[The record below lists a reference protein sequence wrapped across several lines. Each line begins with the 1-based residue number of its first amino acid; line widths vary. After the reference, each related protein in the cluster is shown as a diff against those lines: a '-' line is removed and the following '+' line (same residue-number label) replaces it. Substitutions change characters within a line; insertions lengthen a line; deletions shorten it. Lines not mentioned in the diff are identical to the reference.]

1 MPGTTSGFGAKVKL
15 TVDPKGAAQ
24 FKREIQDAVNQ
35 SKSKINIGEHLTV
48 SKSALNS
55 ITKQIRDHIKAQDFT
70 IQSIPVKKIEIKD
83 AIKNVQAELQK
94 MLSNLSVKNGVNIGG
109 LVDYAGA
116 DQTQNAIKNAADA
129 AVQKM
134 NETKR
139 AVAETSA
146 EMTVLNQ
153 VAQKLASTYKS
164 GLSGSNAIA
173 DTAKLNEITR
183 EYQNWLSEIE
193 KVKAAQN
200 QASAEEIRGLQQR
213 GIAIQREIDGI
224 REAKKAAK
232 EKARD
237 EKKAAD
243 EAAKATKRKAAA
255 DKKAAAEAKRAGKA
269 QQDNLRRVA
278 QLQQQITRYR
288 KSNTKLIGTEDEVEL
303 LKLLE
308 RLKNAASL
316 TSEEIDDIALSFK
329 NVQKSA
335 LASGNTGKSFLDMLA
350 SAYQRFGGWSI
361 VTNSLGDLVRGFR
374 QVVNNVI
381 ELDTAMT
388 ELRKV
393 TDETD
398 ATYAQFFD
406 DAITRS
412 EQMGATLV
420 DTISATSDFARL
432 GYDIVDSAALADA
445 AVVYKNVGDGIED
458 IAMASES
465 LISTMAAF
473 KLEASDAMHIVDSFN
488 EVDNKFAI
496 SSAGIGEALIRSAS
510 GLAAAGNTMEEAIAL
525 ITAMNT
531 TVQNPEKVG
540 EHIAQCRSNA
550 A

>member
-200 QASAEEIRGLQQR
+200 QASAESIQGLQKEGIKLQR
-213 GIAIQREIDGI
+213 KIDLIQEEQKATEAAARAAEKAATAEEKSAENQKADLRQIIQLQMQIQR
-224 REAKKAAK
+224 
-232 EKARD
+232 
-237 EKKAAD
+237 
-243 EAAKATKRKAAA
+243 
-255 DKKAAAEAKRAGKA
+255 
-269 QQDNLRRVA
+269 
-278 QLQQQITRYR
+278 
-288 KSNTKLIGTEDEVEL
+288 
-303 LKLLE
+303 
-308 RLKNAASL
+308 
-316 TSEEIDDIALSFK
+316 
-329 NVQKSA
+329 
-335 LASGNTGKSFLDMLA
+335 
-350 SAYQRFGGWSI
+350 
-361 VTNSLGDLVRGFR
+361 
-374 QVVNNVI
+374 
-381 ELDTAMT
+381 
-388 ELRKV
+388 
-393 TDETD
+393 
-398 ATYAQFFD
+398 
-406 DAITRS
+406 
-412 EQMGATLV
+412 
-420 DTISATSDFARL
+420 
-432 GYDIVDSAALADA
+432 
-445 AVVYKNVGDGIED
+445 
-458 IAMASES
+458 
-465 LISTMAAF
+465 
-473 KLEASDAMHIVDSFN
+473 
-488 EVDNKFAI
+488 
-496 SSAGIGEALIRSAS
+496 
-510 GLAAAGNTMEEAIAL
+510 
-525 ITAMNT
+525 
-531 TVQNPEKVG
+531 
-540 EHIAQCRSNA
+540 
-550 A
+550 

>member
-24 FKREIQDAVNQ
+24 FKKEIQDAVNQ

-200 QASAEEIRGLQQR
+200 QASAESIQGLQKEGIKLQRKIDLIQEEQKATEAAARAAEKAATAEEKSAENQKADLRQIIQLQMQIQRYLNSNSRVRNTEQGIGLQQQLNR
-213 GIAIQREIDGI
+213 LNTDMTVNELNDVRQAVAMFQSQ
-224 REAKKAAK
+224 AMA
-232 EKARD
+232 
-237 EKKAAD
+237 
-243 EAAKATKRKAAA
+243 
-255 DKKAAAEAKRAGKA
+255 AGK
-269 QQDNLRRVA
+269 
-278 QLQQQITRYR
+278 
-288 KSNTKLIGTEDEVEL
+288 
-303 LKLLE
+303 
-308 RLKNAASL
+308 
-316 TSEEIDDIALSFK
+316 
-329 NVQKSA
+329 
-335 LASGNTGKSFLDMLA
+335 TGKSFFDMLTN
-350 SAYQRFGGWSI
+350 AYQRFGGWSM
-361 VTNSLGDLVRGFR
+361 VTNSLQKVMQGLR
-374 QVVNNVI
+374 QIVVNVT

-388 ELRKV
+388 ELKKV
-393 TDETD
+393 TDETE
-398 ATYAQFFD
+398 ATYVQFFD

>member
-15 TVDPKGAAQ
+15 TVDPKGTAQ

-116 DQTQNAIKNAADA
+116 DQTQNAIKNTADA
-129 AVQKM
+129 AAQKM
-134 NETKR
+134 NETKK
-139 AVAETSA
+139 AVSETSA
-146 EMTVLNQ
+146 EMALLNQ

-164 GLSGSNAIA
+164 SLSGSGAIA
-173 DTAKLNEITR
+173 DTAELNKITR

-200 QASAEEIRGLQQR
+200 QASAEEIQGLQQR

-224 REAKKAAK
+224 REAQKAAE
-232 EKARD
+232 EKAKA
-237 EKKAAD
+237 EQKAAV
-243 EAAKATKRKAAA
+243 EAAKATERKAAA
-255 DKKAAAEAKRAGKA
+255 DKKAAAEAERSAKERQNNMKRSI
-269 QQDNLRRVA
+269 
-278 QLQQQITRYR
+278 QLATQITRYLN
-288 KSNTKLIGTEDEVEL
+288 SNSRLRDTSYEAEL
-303 LKLLE
+303 VSILAK
-308 RLKNAASL
+308 LKNSASL
-316 TSEEIDDIALSFK
+316 TSAEIDQIATSFK
-329 NVQKSA
+329 SVQERAQAAGK
-335 LASGNTGKSFLDMLA
+335 TGKSFLDMLA
-350 SAYQRFGGWSI
+350 NAYQRFGGWSM
-361 VTNSLGDLVRGFR
+361 VTNSLQKVVRGFK
-374 QVVNNVI
+374 QVVVNVT

-388 ELRKV
+388 ELKKV
-393 TDETD
+393 TDETE
-398 ATYAQFFD
+398 ATYVQFFD

-473 KLEASDAMHIVDSFN
+473 KIEASDAMHIVDSFN

-531 TVQNPEKVG
+531 TVQNPDKVG